1 MISWIVIVILV
12 IAGIIA
18 IKMNHLRHRIFII
31 ILILIALFLYTSMT
45 LIVKDNALNLNSV
58 DGLFNVIKVY
68 TGWLANGF
76 QNLKVITGNALGM
89 DWGNT
94 NSSFT
99 DKDSKK
105 INEPVRYG
113 RG

>member
-18 IKMNHLRHRIFII
+18 IKMNHLKHRVFIV
-31 ILILIALFLYTSMT
+31 ILILLALFLYTSMN
-45 LIVKDNALNLNSV
+45 LIVKDNDLNLNSV

-76 QNLKVITGNALGM
+76 QNLKVITGNVLGM

-105 INEPVRYG
+105 IEAVRYG
-113 RG
+113 RS